1 VLLASVLKPWHIA
14 MEKRLQ
20 LVLMAGLAVTISLSF
35 ATLYLQAEAP
45 NSAASITASTDD
57 SGHKVYVNE
66 SVVVPAKRSAS
77 GTARQNSLVYWSA
90 TGHCWKPVPSANI
103 RAARSA
109 AAEVNQYLDHD
120 ANAASSLQAHSL
132 ARGKPF
138 TEQEINAAIDQ
149 AAARHNVDPS
159 LVRSVIKVESNFNPN
174 AVSRK
179 GAMGLM
185 QLMPQTA
192 RQLNVSNPFDPSQ
205 NVDAGVRH
213 LKQLMESYKGDV
225 KLTLAAYNAGQ
236 GAVARSNGIPH
247 FAETRK
253 YVSRITALYY
263 GGAEP
268 GSNFAGLSINSVS
281 PEPVRVQR
289 DAKGVLY
296 ISNTD

>member
-1 VLLASVLKPWHIA
+1 MASALKPRHIA

-20 LVLMAGLAVTISLSF
+20 LALMSGLVVATFLPLTIPC
-35 ATLYLQAEAP
+35 ARAEAGTVGAP
-45 NSAASITASTDD
+45 ITASTDD
-57 SGHKVYVNE
+57 SGHTVYVNE
-66 SVVVPAKRSAS
+66 TVVIPPPKRATP
-77 GTARQNSLVYWSA
+77 GARQSGLVYWSA

-109 AAEVNQYLDHD
+109 AAEINQYLGHD
-120 ANAASSLQAHSL
+120 ANPAARSEAASQVQGA
-132 ARGKPF
+132 PF
-138 TEQEINAAIDQ
+138 TEQEINAAIDR

-159 LVRSVIKVESNFNPN
+159 LVRAVIKVESNFNPN

-192 RQLNVSNPFDPSQ
+192 HQLKVTNPFDPGQ

-213 LKQLMESYKGDV
+213 LKQLMESYGGDV

-236 GAVARSNGIPH
+236 GAVSRSNGIPH

-253 YVSRITALYY
+253 YVNRITQLYY
-263 GGAEP
+263 GGTDSGAH
-268 GSNFAGLSINSVS
+268 FTGLTLNSVS
-281 PEPVRVQR
+281 HDPVRVER

-296 ISNTD
+296 ISNTE

>member
-1 VLLASVLKPWHIA
+1 VASVRKPRHIA
-14 MEKRLQ
+14 MEKSLQ
-20 LVLMAGLAVTISLSF
+20 LALTPVLVIATFLSF
-35 ATLYLQAEAP
+35 TPPPARAEAGP
-45 NSAASITASTDD
+45 AVASITASTDD

-66 SVVVPAKRSAS
+66 TVVLPSTKRSPT
-77 GTARQNSLVYWSA
+77 GVRQNGLVYWSA

-109 AAEVNQYLDHD
+109 AAEINDYLGHD
-120 ANAASSLQAHSL
+120 GSAAANSAAASQL
-132 ARGKPF
+132 RGKPF

-159 LVRSVIKVESNFNPN
+159 LVRAVIKVGSNFNPN

-192 RQLNVSNPFDPSQ
+192 HQLKVTNPFDPNQ

-213 LKQLMESYKGDV
+213 LKQLMESYGGDV

-236 GAVARSNGIPH
+236 GAVSRSNGIPH

-253 YVSRITALYY
+253 YVNRITALYY
-263 GGAEP
+263 GGADP
-268 GSNFAGLSINSVS
+268 GAHFTGLTLNSVS
-281 PEPVRVQR
+281 QEPVRVER

-296 ISNTD
+296 ISNTE

>member
-1 VLLASVLKPWHIA
+1 VASVLKPRHIA
-14 MEKRLQ
+14 MEKSLQ
-20 LVLMAGLAVTISLSF
+20 LALTSGLVVATFLSF
-35 ATLYLQAEAP
+35 TTPPVRAEAG
-45 NSAASITASTDD
+45 SAVASITASTDD

-66 SVVVPAKRSAS
+66 TVVMPSTKRSPAGVRQS
-77 GTARQNSLVYWSA
+77 GLVYWSA

-109 AAEVNQYLDHD
+109 AAEINDYLGHD
-120 ANAASSLQAHSL
+120 GSAAANAAAASQL
-132 ARGKPF
+132 RGKPF

-159 LVRSVIKVESNFNPN
+159 LVRAVIKVESNFNPN

-192 RQLNVSNPFDPSQ
+192 HQLKVTNPFDPNQ

-213 LKQLMESYKGDV
+213 LKQLMESYGGDV

-236 GAVARSNGIPH
+236 GAVSRSNGIPH

-253 YVSRITALYY
+253 YVNRITALYY
-263 GGAEP
+263 GGAD
-268 GSNFAGLSINSVS
+268 AGEHFTGLTLNSVS
-281 PEPVRVQR
+281 HEPVRVER

-296 ISNTD
+296 ISNTE